1 MKIIPANL
9 NKRESHELF
18 MSAIVPRPIAFVSTV
33 GEDGIFN
40 LAPFSCF
47 TSLCLKPALICLSI
61 GWKRDGKKKDT
72 LRNIEFTKDF
82 VINVVDESLGEP
94 MHLASFEFP
103 SDVDEFKEVGL
114 TPKKSDRVKAPRVA
128 ESPVNMECEL
138 IRVLEFGEIP
148 SGCHVIIGKVVLVH
162 VKDELWSVDH
172 IIISKF
178 KPLGRLGEEL
188 YCRAAEIF
196 EMKESLKFFI

>member
-9 NKRESHELF
+9 SKRESHELF
-18 MSAIVPRPIAFVSTV
+18 MSAIVPRPIAFVSTL
-33 GEDGIFN
+33 GENGVFN

-61 GWKRDGKKKDT
+61 GWKRDGQKKDT
-72 LRNIEFTKDF
+72 LKNIEFGKNF
-82 VINVVDESLGEP
+82 VVNVVDESLGEA

-114 TPKKSDRVKAPRVA
+114 TPIKSDRIKAPRVA

-138 IRVLEFGEIP
+138 VQLLEFGEAP
-148 SGCHVIIGKVVLVH
+148 SGCHVVIGEVVLVH
-162 VKDELWSVDH
+162 AKDELWSVDH
-172 IIISKF
+172 IVIPKF
-178 KPLGRLGEEL
+178 KPIGRLGEEL
-188 YCRAAEIF
+188 YCRVTDIF
-196 EMKESLKFFI
+196 EMKGNLKFFA